1 MVFARFNFTVA
12 LLVVA
17 SAAAAAKPLGLE
29 DIFGVRWEEPEEYWS
44 RSPLS
49 LVGNVTTPTM
59 LLTGESDLRTP
70 MAETEQYYQALKLRG
85 IDAAVVRIPGAG
97 HSIATLPSQLM
108 AKVAVILAWFEQ
120 YRDSGEG
127 A

>member
-85 IDAAVVRIPGAG
+85 IDTAVVRIPGAV

-108 AKVAVILAWFEQ
+108 AKVAAILAWFEQ